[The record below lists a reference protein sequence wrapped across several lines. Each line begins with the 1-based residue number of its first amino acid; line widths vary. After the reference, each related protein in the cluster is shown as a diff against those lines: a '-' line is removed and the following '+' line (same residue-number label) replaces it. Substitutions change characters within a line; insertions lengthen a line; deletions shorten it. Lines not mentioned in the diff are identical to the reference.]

1 MPDISPDR
9 YGGPVISERHEQ
21 VVFGHDPATGL
32 RAMVAIHST
41 ALGPAIGGCR
51 MRPYADEAAM
61 VADALQLS
69 EAMSY
74 KNALAGLA
82 HGGGKA
88 VIWGDPARDKTP
100 ELFRAMG
107 RFIATLGG
115 RYITAGDVGTT
126 VADLDLIHETNPWT
140 TGRSADKGGSGDT
153 GILTAYGMQQA
164 MRAVAQHLWG
174 SDSLEGRTVGITG
187 AGKVGGRLA
196 RHLVEEEGARV
207 IITDPLPATLEALDV
222 PVTVFSSTDEL
233 LDHELD
239 IYSPNAL
246 GHALTPDVVER
257 LRCVAVCGAANNQLF
272 APEVAQMLA
281 DRGILYAPDYL
292 VNCGGVVQ
300 AAEELG
306 PAVGAAEPPRLAGWF
321 DMERARARVA
331 GVYDTTLRVLDRA
344 DAEGILPVRAAA
356 REAEERIAAGGPA
369 FERFAPKSRG
379 S

>member
-1 MPDISPDR
+1 MIS
-9 YGGPVISERHEQ
+9 HEQ

-41 ALGPAIGGCR
+41 ALGPSLGGCR

-74 KNALAGLA
+74 KNALAGLD

-88 VIWGDPARDKTP
+88 VIWGDPARDKSP
-100 ELFRAMG
+100 ELFHAMG

-140 TGRSADKGGSGDT
+140 TGRSPEKGGSGDT

-174 SDSLEGRTVGITG
+174 SDSLEGKVVGISG
-187 AGKVGGRLA
+187 AGKVGRRLA
-196 RHLVEEEGARV
+196 EHLVTEEGARV
-207 IITDPLPATLEALDV
+207 IITDPSPEAIAS
-222 PVTVFSSTDEL
+222 VTVDVEVVGSTEEL
-233 LDHELD
+233 IAREVD

-246 GHALTPDVVER
+246 GHALTPEVAR
-257 LRCVAVCGAANNQLF
+257 TLTAAAVCGAANNQL
-272 APEVAQMLA
+272 ATPEVARMLA

-300 AAEELG
+300 AAEELV
-306 PAVGAAEPPRLAGWF
+306 PAVGTAEQPRLAGWF
-321 DMERARARVA
+321 DLDRARARVA
-331 GVYDTTLRVLDRA
+331 GVYDTTLRVLGRA
-344 DAEGILPVRAAA
+344 EAEGLLPVEAAA
-356 REAEERIAAGGPA
+356 REAEDRMAAGGPA
-369 FERFAPKSRG
+369 FERFEGAR
-379 S
+379 

>member
-1 MPDISPDR
+1 MS
-9 YGGPVISERHEQ
+9 HEQ

-41 ALGPAIGGCR
+41 ALGPSLGGCR
-51 MRPYADEAAM
+51 MRPYADEEAM
-61 VADALQLS
+61 VADALLLS

-88 VIWGDPARDKTP
+88 VIWGDPARDKSP
-100 ELFRAMG
+100 ELFHAMG

-126 VADLDLIHETNPWT
+126 VADLDLIHQTNPWT
-140 TGRSADKGGSGDT
+140 TGRSPDKGGSGDT

-164 MRAVAQHLWG
+164 MRAVARNLWG
-174 SDSLEGRTVGITG
+174 SDSLDGKVVGISG
-187 AGKVGGRLA
+187 AGKVGRRLA
-196 RHLVEEEGARV
+196 EHLVAEEGARV
-207 IITDPLPATLEALDV
+207 IITDPSAEAIASI
-222 PVTVFSSTDEL
+222 PVEVEVVGSTEEL
-233 LDHELD
+233 IAREMD

-246 GHALTPDVVER
+246 GHALTHAVAQT
-257 LRCVAVCGAANNQLF
+257 LRCAAVCGAANNQL
-272 APEVAQMLA
+272 ATPEVAEMLA

-300 AAEELG
+300 AAEELPG
-306 PAVGAAEPPRLAGWF
+306 F
-321 DMERARARVA
+321 DMERARDRVA
-331 GVYDTTLRVLDRA
+331 GVYDTTLRVLGRA
-344 DAEGILPVRAAA
+344 DAEGVLPVVAAA

-369 FERFAPKSRG
+369 FERFDVGR
-379 S
+379 